1 MRRGFAAGLKA
12 KGEKTDNHQAALPD
26 KIGLREEALAA
37 VGEARVLDLFAGKGV
52 MHRAV
57 WHHAAAYLGNDSDK
71 GQALA
76 HPAPCHHAE
85 AQILL
90 RAIPLAPWN
99 VFDLDAYGSPWNEVT
114 VLAARRRLLP
124 GERVAIVL
132 TDGAPRRAMLGLT
145 VRALAELAGEECGT
159 VGAHR
164 RWPMLVRQ
172 GMAEV
177 ARRMGGSLVALRQ
190 AEASLGKRGMWYGL
204 AVLEGRPAGALGGLG
219 AAGQGGGA
227 AEDVAPGGA
236 AGGEPGRGRR
246 RR

>member
-26 KIGLREEALAA
+26 KIALREEALAA

-57 WHHAAAYLGNDSDK
+57 WHRAADYLGNDSDMGK
-71 GQALA
+71 VLA

-85 AQILL
+85 AAILL
-90 RAIPLAPWN
+90 RAIPLARWN
-99 VFDLDAYGSPWNEVT
+99 VFDFDAYGSPWDEVT
-114 VLAARRRLLP
+114 ILAARRRLRP

-132 TDGAPRRAMLGLT
+132 TDGAPRRAMLGRT
-145 VRALAELAGEECGT
+145 VRALAELAREDSDT

-172 GMAEV
+172 AMQEV

-190 AEASLGKRGMWYGL
+190 AEASLGQRGMWYGL
-204 AVLEGRPAGALGGLG
+204 AVLEG
-219 AAGQGGGA
+219 GQ
-227 AEDVAPGGA
+227 PGC
-236 AGGEPGRGRR
+236 
-246 RR
+246 